1 MANTK
6 KTTKPADTPLASTID
21 ALNEKI
27 EDLYSFCATNNI
39 PFACL
44 YVAQEQTNVKILTP
58 KALGIKL
65 KNDKITP
72 MLAYACTDD
81 FKIVLL
87 KKEDVYDES
96 DFRADG
102 DIYTNNERLP

>member
-1 MANTK
+1 MPNTK
-6 KTTKPADTPLASTID
+6 KPVKSTD
-21 ALNEKI
+21 STLTSTAEMLNAKI

-44 YVAQEQTNVKILTP
+44 YATQGQTNSKILTP
-58 KALGIKL
+58 TSLGIKL

-87 KKEDVYDES
+87 KKEGVYDES

-102 DIYTNNERLP
+102 DIYDTLLETD